1 MTTRICTSAVIDAPI
16 EKVWAKVRDF
26 NNLPEWHPKFSRS
39 HIEGGLPSDQVGCV
53 RNFDIA
59 GGGGTIRER
68 LLALSDTEHYFR
80 YCILTS
86 PLPVKDYVAQ
96 LTLYP
101 VTMGNKTFG
110 IWIAE
115 CKVTNGDEAGV
126 VDAVGNG
133 TFGKAFEVLNQLLA
147 REGAS
152 TPSGAGIRHRLTK
165 QQPVNFRV
173 DVAPGKN
180 ETAICV
186 GVGEAF

>member
-1 MTTRICTSAVIDAPI
+1 
-16 EKVWAKVRDF
+16 
-26 NNLPEWHPKFSRS
+26 L
-39 HIEGGLPSDQVGCV
+39 

-59 GGGGTIRER
+59 GGDGTIRER

-101 VTMGNKTFG
+101 SPWATRP
-110 IWIAE
+110 WHLDRE

-133 TFGKAFEVLNQLLA
+133 TFGKAFEVLDEYFA
-147 REGAS
+147 RA
-152 TPSGAGIRHRLTK
+152 K
-165 QQPVNFRV
+165 
-173 DVAPGKN
+173 
-180 ETAICV
+180 
-186 GVGEAF
+186 